1 MLNALNGKRGSLV
14 SDIEL
19 VNKTVL
25 VITLGYPHPKRG
37 ASSVLFYWYLDALR
51 KSKFNVEHLILVSP
65 DEQSAQAENEYLNA
79 IEPGPAFRVRV
90 FAIPR
95 VRDAR
100 RSGLE
105 LQVCE
110 LPRGVVDHVAS
121 VRPDATVCFDL
132 MAADMARRMNLE
144 RQLIWLGDL
153 SFQTG
158 VYHAYYDF
166 KAEPRKFPGLVRAYL
181 AGILWRR
188 YYRRVLR
195 GQKNVIASSNSSV
208 AHLAR
213 LGVASRYWSYPWPG
227 EEAGPAKTVLKYDQ
241 PTFIMFGTLVALG
254 SRSAFDFLMKSVYPL
269 LIQAWG
275 ARGFSML
282 IAGMRELPAWVRA
295 DIELR
300 PEFKFLGF
308 VDDLGA
314 EVVKCHA
321 VLAPISVP
329 VGNRSR
335 IVTAMSMGALVIAH
349 ANTALGNPELISGD
363 NCLLAS
369 SAAEFAQK
377 MLFAYEQPD
386 FAAKLGASARQTY
399 LRSFEPAAA
408 SQRLVQE
415 LNFILNGSI
424 RNDNFSEKNY

>member
-1 MLNALNGKRGSLV
+1 M

-19 VNKTVL
+19 ATRTVL

-51 KSKFNVEHLILVSP
+51 KSRFKVEHLLLVSP
-65 DEQSAQAENEYLNA
+65 DEESAQAESEYLNA

-90 FAIPR
+90 VAVPR

-100 RSGLE
+100 RSGLK
-105 LQVCE
+105 LHACE
-110 LPRGVVDHVAS
+110 LPREVVDHVAS
-121 VRPDATVCFDL
+121 IRPDATVCFDL
-132 MAADMARRMNLE
+132 MAADMAQRMNLG

-158 VYHAYYDF
+158 IYHAYYDF
-166 KAEPRKFPGLVRAYL
+166 KAEPRKFPGLLRAYL
-181 AGILWRR
+181 TSLMWRR
-188 YYRRVLR
+188 CYRRVLH
-195 GQKNVIASSNSSV
+195 GQKHVIASSNSSV
-208 AHLAR
+208 ERLAR
-213 LGVASRYWSYPWPG
+213 LDVTSRYWSYPWPG
-227 EEAGPAKTVLKYDQ
+227 EEAGPDWNVPRYDQ
-241 PTFIMFGTLVALG
+241 PTFIMFGTLAALG
-254 SRSAFDFLMKSVYPL
+254 SRSAFDFLLKSVYPL

-275 ARGFSML
+275 ARGFSIL

-314 EVVKCHA
+314 EVARCHA

-349 ANTALGNPELISGD
+349 ANTALGNPELISGE

-369 SAAEFAQK
+369 SAA
-377 MLFAYEQPD
+377 D
-386 FAAKLGASARQTY
+386 FAAHMKLAHSDPEVVVALGRAARLTY
-399 LRSFEPAAA
+399 LRSFEPNVV

-415 LNFILNGSI
+415 LESMLSHVGEAEAEPERPKAFKNSKEG
-424 RNDNFSEKNY
+424 RN